1 MRRGGR
7 ILILLGVLLGGITAV
22 VAFFV
27 LSSGKSAAAAVTS
40 THQVV
45 VAQQNIPMHAP
56 IPAGAMLLVDWPDD
70 VALPRDAYT
79 SMISVTNKL
88 SATPIEIGQVMVTSM
103 IIDKAVEETRKGLG
117 SDAALIVPKGKVA
130 IAFPINQI
138 SGVSAA
144 LKEGD
149 NVDVLVSYDLV
160 AGAGQ
165 VSGASKQ
172 RVTQVALQDV
182 EVLRVGP
189 WNTGTAA
196 PDTSK
201 DAGNITFLVTRQDA
215 LVLKFLRETASEVQ
229 LALRAA
235 GDHEIVSTEPV
246 INQYVDSRFKFNGL
260 LMGKA
265 K

>member
-7 ILILLGVLLGGITAV
+7 ILILLGIVLGGITAV

-27 LSSGKSAAAAVTS
+27 LSTRTSSEPAVTR

-56 IPAGAMLLVDWPDD
+56 IPVGAMLLVDWPDD
-70 VALPRDAYT
+70 VALPRDAY
-79 SMISVTNKL
+79 SNMISVTNKL

-103 IIDKAVEETRKGLG
+103 IIDKAAEEIRKGLG

-130 IAFPINQI
+130 VAFPINQI

-144 LKEGD
+144 LKDGD
-149 NVDVLVSYDLV
+149 NVDLLVSYDLL

-165 VSGASKQ
+165 VSGVTKKQ
-172 RVTQVALQDV
+172 VTQVALQDV
-182 EVLRVGP
+182 EILRVGP
-189 WNTGTAA
+189 WSTGTAA
-196 PDTSK
+196 ADTSRE
-201 DAGNITFLVTRQDA
+201 ASNLTFLVTRQDA
-215 LVLKFLRETASEVQ
+215 LVLKFLRETATEVQ

-246 INQYVDSRFKFNGL
+246 INEYVDQRFKFNGL
-260 LMGKA
+260 LLGKA